1 MELQNDLLQLE
12 KHVRENYGSGG
23 GDDVDHRSRY
33 GHCTTTL
40 RKWKKNASPINSRI
54 FQAKTQRT
62 LLQLFS
68 KTVHNI
74 LPGYLS
80 ILCEKSNSS
89 NIRVSLT
96 KPGRISGGMVDK
108 NRQGGRKGAAH
119 LILSNLDIHIN
130 VVEPVVTSEANCPRP
145 QALGCTLDIPD
156 DARYDSSTYSTYSSL
171 SNKRHVSFINFWQFG
186 PPYLPYLI
194 GIIYS
199 FWVSWS

>member
-1 MELQNDLLQLE
+1 MEVEMMLTTDPGM
-12 KHVRENYGSGG
+12 VTIRRRWENEE
-23 GDDVDHRSRY
+23 
-33 GHCTTTL
+33 
-40 RKWKKNASPINSRI
+40 
-54 FQAKTQRT
+54 KTQARLT
-62 LLQLFS
+62 QGYFRPNSTNTSATYFS

-89 NIRVSLT
+89 NIRLSVT
-96 KPGRISGGMVDK
+96 KPGRISGGMVDT

-156 DARYDSSTYSTYSSL
+156 DARYDSSTYSTYL
-171 SNKRHVSFINFWQFG
+171 
-186 PPYLPYLI
+186 LL
-194 GIIYS
+194 
-199 FWVSWS
+199 